1 MFTCWLG
8 YVGSTLVSA
17 LLVCVAPE
25 SGCECALGRGK
36 ATAVEHMQRGV
47 SVRLCAPLPV
57 CTKGVVVAVA
67 DTGGRRGLKSGLE
80 VHFTFKPRR
89 VNKGSSSAQDTD
101 SRKLVLA

>member
-1 MFTCWLG
+1 MNTCR
-8 YVGSTLVSA
+8 A
-17 LLVCVAPE
+17 
-25 SGCECALGRGK
+25 
-36 ATAVEHMQRGV
+36 GV

-89 VNKGSSSAQDTD
+89 VNKGSSSAQDTRQSQIAESWSLTCIITSVFINQSKQS
-101 SRKLVLA
+101 SRSLWINDRVCVA